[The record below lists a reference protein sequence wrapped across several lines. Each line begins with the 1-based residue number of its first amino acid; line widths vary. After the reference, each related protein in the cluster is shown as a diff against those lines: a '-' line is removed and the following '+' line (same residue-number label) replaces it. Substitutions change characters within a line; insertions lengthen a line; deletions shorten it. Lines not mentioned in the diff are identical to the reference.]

1 MIAAPIN
8 KVTRNTRASTMGL
21 ALAALAVA
29 VLAAAPWWGGPSVT
43 SQLIEVLVY
52 IGLASLWN
60 LLAGYAGLVSVGQQ
74 AYVGIGGYSLFALC
88 TLYGISPW
96 LALPLAGFIA
106 AVISLPAAAL
116 LFRLR
121 GPYFAIG
128 SWVIAEVFSRLAANW
143 QAMGGG
149 SGTSL
154 PAAVF
159 TTIAPTRQLR
169 LETLYL
175 TAVAFAVL
183 TLILCAAVLRSRLG
197 LALTAI
203 RDNEI
208 AARSHGVSITRT
220 KLIIY
225 VAVAFGTGALG
236 ALIFLVRL
244 RISPDAAFSVND
256 WTALIIFM
264 SVIGGLGSLEGPV
277 IGAVIFFA
285 LRSAL
290 ADLGSLYLIVLG
302 VVAIVTMMFAR
313 RGLWGAIHASTGWDV
328 IPLRRR
334 VVVSK
339 KMKEL
344 PK

>member
-1 MIAAPIN
+1 
-8 KVTRNTRASTMGL
+8 
-21 ALAALAVA
+21 
-29 VLAAAPWWGGPSVT
+29 
-43 SQLIEVLVY
+43 
-52 IGLASLWN
+52 
-60 LLAGYAGLVSVGQQ
+60 
-74 AYVGIGGYSLFALC
+74 
-88 TLYGISPW
+88 
-96 LALPLAGFIA
+96 
-106 AVISLPAAAL
+106 
-116 LFRLR
+116 
-121 GPYFAIG
+121 
-128 SWVIAEVFSRLAANW
+128 
-143 QAMGGG
+143 
-149 SGTSL
+149 
-154 PAAVF
+154 
-159 TTIAPTRQLR
+159 
-169 LETLYL
+169 
-175 TAVAFAVL
+175 
-183 TLILCAAVLRSRLG
+183 
-197 LALTAI
+197 
-203 RDNEI
+203 
-208 AARSHGVSITRT
+208 VSITRT